1 METIYNHKL
10 TDFELSTLDPMKDRE
25 AYELLTSQDSAYIDL
40 AYLYYYR
47 KDKAKMEYYLS
58 KVKSREQIK
67 SFRRT
72 LEHG

>member
-25 AYELLTSQDSAYIDL
+25 EYELLTSQDSAYIDL
-40 AYLYYYR
+40 ASLYCYR

-58 KVKSREQIK
+58 KVKSRELIK

-72 LEHG
+72 LEH